1 MNLNKITNNIKK
13 IFDKKNH
20 FDFKKISVAFPY
32 YDEKEI
38 MTALDSLIN
47 LELSQGRKTRK
58 FENLYAKYHNTK
70 YGIAV
75 NSGSSANLVALTA
88 LIENGNLKKNDEI
101 IVPATTF
108 ATVVSPIYQL
118 GLKPVYVDI
127 EKDTWN
133 IDSKLIQKA
142 ITKKTK
148 LIMVVHQ
155 LGFPADM
162 KNINKVAKKN
172 NLLVLED
179 CCEAHGATYKGK
191 IIGSMSDI
199 ATFSF
204 FVAHNITTGEGGM
217 ILTNNKKLN
226 ESMRSIREF
235 GRLINYKKR
244 FSTYGNMK
252 NYDSRYMFVK
262 LGYNV
267 RMNDISAGIGIE
279 QLKKL
284 KSINV
289 IRRKNAKY
297 LSKSLSSLQNNIYV
311 PQTFLKDQCA
321 YYGYPIMVLNK
332 EYNRNK
338 LCSYLEKNNIETR
351 AIMGGCLPDQPAFKK
366 LNHKI
371 VGNLK
376 ISRSV
381 KNNAFFIGI
390 HSALSKKDLD
400 HISKTIKLFFDS

>member
-1 MNLNKITNNIKK
+1 MNLSKLQKSIKK
-13 IFDKKNH
+13 IFDQQNH

-38 MTALDSLIN
+38 MTALDSLLK
-47 LELSQGRKTRK
+47 LEISQGKKTK
-58 FENLYAKYHNTK
+58 QFESNYAQYHKMK

-75 NSGSSANLVALTA
+75 NSGSSANLVALTS
-88 LIENGNLKKNDEI
+88 LIDTGYLKKNDEI

-127 EKDTWN
+127 EKHTWN
-133 IDSKLIQKA
+133 IDSELIKSA

-162 KNINKVAKKN
+162 KKINTIAKDN

-179 CCEAHGATYKGK
+179 CCEAHGATFDKK

-199 ATFSF
+199 STFSF

-226 ESMRSIREF
+226 DSMRSVREF

-262 LGYNV
+262 LGYNL
-267 RMNDISAGIGIE
+267 RMSDIAAGIGIE

-284 KSINV
+284 KSINI
-289 IRRKNAKY
+289 IRRKNALY
-297 LSKSLSSLQNNIYV
+297 LSKKLSSIESLYIPRV
-311 PQTFLKDQCA
+311 FKKDLCA
-321 YYGYPIMVLNK
+321 YYGYPIMITNK
-332 EYNRNK
+332 KFSRNK
-338 LCSYLEKNNIETR
+338 LCSYLEKNKIETR
-351 AIMGGCLPDQPAFKK
+351 AIMGGCLPDQLAFRN
-366 LNHKI
+366 LSHKI
-371 VGNLK
+371 NGNLNN
-376 ISRSV
+376 SRKV

-390 HSALSKKDLD
+390 HSALAKKDLD
-400 HISKTIKLFFDS
+400 YIAKIIKSFFDS